1 MQRFPGYNTKSM
13 IREGKSVKF
22 YFINIK
28 KTFFLGKKLRE
39 RKDKP
44 QSGRKYLQI
53 IYLINL
59 MKSSISSLSGVIQL
73 WQSFFVCYGI
83 VYGMYTECL

>member
-22 YFINIK
+22 YFIKIK
-28 KTFFLGKKLRE
+28 KNFFLGEKLRE

-44 QSGRKYLQI
+44 QTWRKYLQI
-53 IYLINL
+53 IYLI
-59 MKSSISSLSGVIQL
+59 K
-73 WQSFFVCYGI
+73 
-83 VYGMYTECL
+83 